1 MKIQKWL
8 ILLMVLALIA
18 VTGGALTWL
27 KRHQKLG
34 QPGIKAAPI
43 PGSVAMKIDLPA
55 QVLDFTSTNVP
66 ESDVELGYFPKD
78 TSFVE
83 RWYTSPDDS
92 PGISA
97 TVILMG
103 ADRTSIHRPEYCLVG
118 QGFTCDQ
125 KEVADIPVGGVTP
138 YRLPVAK
145 WKVSRLVQQP
155 DGQNVKIS
163 GVYVFWF
170 VADNEHTT
178 GIVPFQCYLVR
189 DLLLKGNFTALGVC
203 FVFFRMFAGAGRS
216 DVRANAETDCGLGAG
231 ISVAAPNCNCR
242 SARVKGPLQR
252 TKKIAKLTLWS
263 N

>member
-1 MKIQKWL
+1 MKIQKSL

-18 VTGGALTWL
+18 VTGGTLTWF

-34 QPGIKAAPI
+34 QPGIKATPI

-55 QVLDFTSTNVP
+55 KVLDFTSTNVP

-125 KEVADIPVGGVTP
+125 KEVVDIPVAGPMP

-163 GVYVFWF
+163 GVYAFWF

-189 DLLLKGNFTALGVC
+189 DLLLKGILQRWAYVSYFSQCLPGQEEATFARMQKLIAASVPEFQLPPQTA
-203 FVFFRMFAGAGRS
+203 M
-216 DVRANAETDCGLGAG
+216 
-231 ISVAAPNCNCR
+231 AAPP
-242 SARVKGPLQR
+242 G
-252 TKKIAKLTLWS
+252 
-263 N
+263 